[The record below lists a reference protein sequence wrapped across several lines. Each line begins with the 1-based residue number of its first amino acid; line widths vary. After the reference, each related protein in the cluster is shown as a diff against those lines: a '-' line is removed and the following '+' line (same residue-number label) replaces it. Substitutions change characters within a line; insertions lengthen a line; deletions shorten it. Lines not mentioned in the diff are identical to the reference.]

1 MHAVTENR
9 DPEIYLVTLI
19 HLIDEMC
26 TPEAGDQNKSNSGS
40 QQQSDTVNIVVSW
53 TLGK

>member
-1 MHAVTENR
+1 MHAVIENR
-9 DPEIYLVTLI
+9 DPEIYLVT

-26 TPEAGDQNKSNSGS
+26 TPDAGDQNKSNSGS